1 MVAPAPGD
9 FRRWNNTLKSVALR
23 NGLRQLLRHEESG
36 SAASGGN
43 SGGSGSGGD
52 LSPLTMVQRLMELE
66 HVEVVACRGLRVAFA
81 VDELSREGVHRPPG
95 VPVEAELRVFQVAA
109 RAGETEC
116 RG

>member
-1 MVAPAPGD
+1 
-9 FRRWNNTLKSVALR
+9 
-23 NGLRQLLRHEESG
+23 
-36 SAASGGN
+36 
-43 SGGSGSGGD
+43 
-52 LSPLTMVQRLMELE
+52 
-66 HVEVVACRGLRVAFA
+66 VVARGRSGARTRVLLAQETRAETHAAFFDRGLRVAFA